1 MGSHHVYKLF
11 NTFGINQN
19 SLVLAD
25 YEESFFRTYF
35 YHRTVTRVEKYSNAV
50 VISIVPTCEQLCQPP
65 VGYLIDKLK
74 AMGRREMLEVA

>member
-1 MGSHHVYKLF
+1 V
-11 NTFGINQN
+11 
-19 SLVLAD
+19 VAD

-65 VGYLIDKLK
+65 VYLPAHSAATSSTSSRPWGAGICWKWPKLWRNC
-74 AMGRREMLEVA
+74 GRCCWT